1 MTVQYELMDWYDAP
15 KWYDIVF
22 DEGTR
27 TEADFLEYVRNQF
40 VGGNGR
46 RVLEPA
52 CGSGRLVAEL
62 VRRGYRVA
70 GFDGNTHMVEY
81 ARRRMDRLSL
91 DADIQPGRLE
101 SFAYPTRFELA
112 HCLVSTFKYLLDET
126 RARAH
131 LEQMA
136 EALVPGGVYV
146 LGLHLS
152 EYEVTTRTRERWVG
166 RRGATSVVCNI
177 QQWPPDPQRRLE
189 RVRARLTVQ
198 NGRALRRF
206 ETNWQFRS
214 YSARQVKRLLR
225 SVPALAHVATYDFTY
240 DVGGPIPLD
249 GKRLDVVL
257 ILQRR
262 EDAVVGRR

>member
-1 MTVQYELMDWYDAP
+1 MAPRYEPLDWYDAP

-27 TEADFLEYVRNQF
+27 TEADFLEYVRRQF
-40 VGGNGR
+40 VGGDGR

-62 VRRGYRVA
+62 ARRGYCVS
-70 GFDGNTHMVEY
+70 GFDGNIHMVEF
-81 ARRRMDRLSL
+81 ARQRMDRLGL
-91 DADIQPGRLE
+91 DADIQLGSLE
-101 SFAYPTRFELA
+101 SFSYPTRFELA
-112 HCLVSTFKYLLDET
+112 HCLVSTFKYILDET
-126 RARAH
+126 RARVH
-131 LEQMA
+131 LEHVA
-136 EALVPGGVYV
+136 KALVPGGVYV

-152 EYEVTTRTRERWVG
+152 EYDVTTRTRERWVG
-166 RRGATSVVCNI
+166 RRGGTSVVCNI
-177 QQWPPDPQRRLE
+177 QQWPPDPRCRLE

-198 NGRALRRF
+198 NGRSLRRF

-214 YSARQVKRLLR
+214 YSARQVKRLVR

-240 DVGGPIPLD
+240 DVNGPIPLD
-249 GKRLDVVL
+249 GKQLDVVL

-262 EDAVVGRR
+262 EEEVVRRR